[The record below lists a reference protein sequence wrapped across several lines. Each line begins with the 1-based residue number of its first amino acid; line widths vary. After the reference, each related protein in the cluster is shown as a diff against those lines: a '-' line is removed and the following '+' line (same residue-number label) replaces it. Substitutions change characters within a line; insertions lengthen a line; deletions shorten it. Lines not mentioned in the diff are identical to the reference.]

1 MLMYEVDLRD
11 RKTGNSIRCILST
24 DDHDKAWDY
33 AKEWNKKNLPDYED
47 EVSYDSYIDGTEGLV
62 ADVYEVEKEDDDE
75 LTYDVCV
82 YGYVYIIKA
91 DNENEAKMIAC
102 DTYYDETGLI
112 AYTDDESVVW
122 KIHGEYPYE
131 WK

>member
-1 MLMYEVDLRD
+1 MLRYDVDLRD
-11 RKTGNSIRCILST
+11 RKTGNSVRCILST
-24 DDHDKAWDY
+24 DDHDKAWTY
-33 AKEWNKKNLPDYED
+33 AENWNKTNLLNYDKEMSDDY
-47 EVSYDSYIDGTEGLV
+47 YIDGTEGLI
-62 ADVYEVEKEDDDE
+62 ADVYEVEEEEDDK

-82 YGYVYIIKA
+82 YGYVYIIEA

-102 DTYYDETGLI
+102 DTYYEETGLT